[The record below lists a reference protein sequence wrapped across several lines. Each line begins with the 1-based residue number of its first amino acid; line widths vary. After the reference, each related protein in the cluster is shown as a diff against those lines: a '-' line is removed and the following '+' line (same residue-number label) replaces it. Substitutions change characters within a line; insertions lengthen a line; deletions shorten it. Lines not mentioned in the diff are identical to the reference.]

1 MDFHKLRQQLAE
13 ATNSTK
19 DHVTASYDYMP
30 DHNKKIVSRKEVLNH
45 AQQHGGKSIKVT
57 NMYQGAGG
65 GGSAEV
71 HIKGHVKHVM
81 KFINHHHDV
90 NYSHDHAGHKQF
102 KKDFG

>member
-13 ATNSTK
+13 ATNSTT

-30 DHNKKIVSRKEVLNH
+30 NHNKPVSRKEVLDH

-57 NMYQGAGG
+57 NTYQGAGG

-81 KFINHHHDV
+81 KFINHHHDE
-90 NYSHDHAGHKQF
+90 NYSHDHAGHKKF